1 MEVSN
6 SSLNK
11 LIEIEYEG
19 RIYICKIEIIDEELI
34 NINIYLDN
42 KLKYKGNIYLE
53 KIQIQI
59 KTFLDYNINEI
70 YEEINKLNNNNF
82 KIIKENNKYK
92 LKIKFIILRRKK
104 YLYINLYNNNDNNN
118 KEYYENKIKEK
129 DNIIYELKEKI
140 KLLEEKLNNKTNN
153 NNINNNNN
161 IYNNNNLNDYNI
173 SLKNPIHILNNHKDW
188 ISCLSILND
197 GRLISGS
204 GDNSIIIYNKITYQP
219 DLIIKEHKSTVR

>member
-1 MEVSN
+1 METSN
-6 SSLNK
+6 SSLMKSIN
-11 LIEIEYEG
+11 IEYEG

-104 YLYINLYNNNDNNN
+104 YLYINLYNNNNNIDKN
-118 KEYYENKIKEK
+118 ELIKYISKLKEIIKIKDKKIKE
-129 DNIIYELKEKI
+129 
-140 KLLEEKLNNKTNN
+140 LENKLNKQ
-153 NNINNNNN
+153 NNNN
-161 IYNNNNLNDYNI
+161 IYNNFDI
-173 SLKNPIHILNNHKDW
+173 KLKEPIHILNNHT
-188 ISCLSILND
+188 N
-197 GRLISGS
+197 
-204 GDNSIIIYNKITYQP
+204 
-219 DLIIKEHKSTVR
+219 